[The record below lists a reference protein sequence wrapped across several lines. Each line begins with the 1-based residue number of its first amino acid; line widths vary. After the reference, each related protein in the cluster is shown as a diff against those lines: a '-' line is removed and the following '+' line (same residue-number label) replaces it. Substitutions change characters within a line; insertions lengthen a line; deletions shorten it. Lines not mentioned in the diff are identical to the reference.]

1 MNAIAIIDRYEAAL
15 RTAML
20 AGDVDTLSEL
30 IDDDLVFTAPD
41 GQVLSKDDDLAA
53 HRARLLRLHR
63 LDVFETRSQRVG
75 ELIVTI
81 TKAQLAGHFGATP
94 IDGAFAY
101 TRLWRAAGPR
111 WRIVA
116 GHASR
121 IG

>member
-1 MNAIAIIDRYEAAL
+1 MNAIAIIERYEVAL
-15 RTAML
+15 RDAML
-20 AGDVDTLSEL
+20 ANDVASLSEL

-41 GQVLSKDDDLAA
+41 GQVLSKDDDLDA

-63 LDVFETRSQRVG
+63 FDIYETRTQRVG
-75 ELIVTI
+75 ELIVTV
-81 TKAQLAGHFGATP
+81 TKAQLAGHFGTTP
-94 IDGAFAY
+94 IDGQFAY

-111 WRIVA
+111 WRVIA